1 MILFLL
7 GLLIALLYTR
17 RACRIAVDNYAWNQK
32 LLKFQE
38 DINMGRTPIYQQI
51 STLDLRL
58 EIRTYL
64 VQHTRLPDAEVER
77 ATSAIMARIHSRNP
91 TWHKA

>member
-17 RACRIAVDNYAWNQK
+17 RACRIAVENYAWNQK
-32 LLKFQE
+32 LIQLQA
-38 DINMGRTPIYQQI
+38 DINAGRTPIYQQI

-64 VQHTRLPDAEVER
+64 TQHTRLPNGELER
-77 ATSAIMARIHSRNP
+77 ATSAIMARILIRNP